1 MTGKEFLNLIR
12 ALRSKGISAEEILD
26 ITEIVE
32 SHSPEEDGKVKK

>member
-12 ALRSKGISAEEILD
+12 ALRPKGISAEEILD
-26 ITEIVE
+26 IIEIVE